1 VREASLKAGA
11 RDRHD
16 PEVKAAAA
24 AGRAA
29 AKKEKQAKKAAAEAA
44 KETNLA
50 AQRAKRAATMKK
62 RRGRAVAKRL
72 KAGTCSVRLR
82 MRAVPPGEPD
92 PWRKPL
98 AMLRWFWLRNAN
110 QRSEMRSTCW
120 VWCAQ
125 TEKWCNPHE
134 FFSPSAQLR
143 GERHV
148 PRCVFVGSVPPP
160 RWPAAVP
167 ERAREERALAVEEKV
182 AWANQEWEAAGLK
195 VPPPVE
201 EEAAE
206 VDEVDLADA
215 VHDLVEWM
223 VQTLEAPERR
233 RLGLPPPDAPPLPPR
248 PPPPTPV
255 ALPPMD
261 AETRKGAKAVR
272 RAARERRAAEQERAR
287 AAKVEEARRWDEL
300 VQAAMTGEVSSDDD
314 EEAVEEE
321 EKPPRVAVRLHA
333 SSVMPG
339 RAVLS
344 CRASVAGAPRLPACA
359 KPPAAPWL
367 ADAAA
372 ACEKAVEE
380 WKRETPLASAQR
392 QKVHWWKDEAGMSDG
407 VLYKHLRDHNLEHA
421 EVCAEVAR
429 RRELIREGKGGEY
442 APPEMGRPVLG
453 LLDGQPVPYPKAGP
467 VVNPWVAYL
476 AERSAN
482 QVAALAGAHWTIQ

>member
-1 VREASLKAGA
+1 MSTGASASEGAGAMLRPVREASLKAGA

-24 AGRAA
+24 AKKAA
-29 AKKEKQAKKAAAEAA
+29 AKKEKQAKKAVAEAA
-44 KETNLA
+44 KATTKAE
-50 AQRAKRAATMKK
+50 QRAKRADAMKR
-62 RRGRAVAKRL
+62 RRGRGVAKRL
-72 KAGTCSVRLR
+72 KAGTCGVRLR

-92 PWRKPL
+92 TWRKPL
-98 AMLRWFWLRNAN
+98 PMLRWFWLRNAE

-120 VWCAQ
+120 VWCPQA
-125 TEKWCNPHE
+125 EKWRNPHE

-160 RWPAAVP
+160 PRWPAAA
-167 ERAREERALAVEEKV
+167 EEEAREARLSAVEEKL
-182 AWANQEWEAAGLK
+182 AWARLDWEAAGLK
-195 VPPPVE
+195 VPPPMEE
-201 EEAAE
+201 EEAAAA
-206 VDEVDLADA
+206 VDQVDLADA
-215 VHDLVEWM
+215 VEDLVEWM
-223 VQTLEAPERR
+223 VQTLEADERR
-233 RLGLPPPDAPPLPPR
+233 RRPP

-261 AETRKGAKAVR
+261 AETRQRAEAVR
-272 RAARERRAAEQERAR
+272 QAVRARRKADQERAR

-300 VQAAMTGEVSSDDD
+300 VQAAMTGEVSSD
-314 EEAVEEE
+314 AEEE
-321 EKPPRVAVRLHA
+321 ETPARVAVRLHA

-339 RAVLS
+339 FAVLS
-344 CRASVAGAPRLPACA
+344 CRAAAGDAPPLPACA

-372 ACEKAVEE
+372 ACEKAAAE
-380 WKRETPLASAQR
+380 WKRETPLASALR
-392 QKVHWWKDEAGMSDG
+392 QKAHWWKDEAGMSDE

-421 EVCAEVAR
+421 EACAEVAR

-453 LLDGQPVPYPKAGP
+453 LLNGQPVPFPKADP
-467 VVNPWVAYL
+467 VVNPWAAHL
-476 AERSAN
+476 AQRVHGQA
-482 QVAALAGAHWTIQ
+482 